1 MPLQWKLRVF
11 ISGPPGKSQ
20 ESFFFFFF
28 PQESFL
34 NHNGKEKI
42 NLKKREKES
51 FKIDTMP
58 TDLASKESE
67 GVRRQAGEG
76 AGPAGEPV

>member
-20 ESFFFFFF
+20 ESF
-28 PQESFL
+28 L

-42 NLKKREKES
+42 NLKKRGKES

-58 TDLASKESE
+58 TDLASKESK